1 MNILKSAIIVIIS
14 LLIISVVIY
23 FIPFEAILSR
33 IPIFSNLYNNTSLN
47 INSRNGKAVIKI
59 NGENYGETP
68 LSTNN
73 LKPGEYEIE
82 MERISNQP
90 EFYEKKILKV
100 TLERGT
106 ETIIDYELGPKG
118 ISSGYILYYTRAYK
132 SVSNKGLLTVLVDQG
147 KANILLDDE
156 FYNATPVNSTELSS
170 KNYQLKITKE
180 GYEDL
185 SFPIIIR
192 NGYNLNIQASLYPLP
207 TIIKK

>member
-1 MNILKSAIIVIIS
+1 MNILKSAIIIVIS

-23 FIPFEAILSR
+23 LIPFEDILSR
-33 IPIFSNLYNNTSLN
+33 IPIFSSLYNNTSLN
-47 INSRNGKAVIKI
+47 INSKNGKAIIKI
-59 NGENYGETP
+59 NGESFGETP
-68 LSTNN
+68 LSIDN
-73 LKPGEYEIE
+73 LKPGEYEVE

-90 EFYEKKILKV
+90 EFYDKKLLKV

-147 KANILLDDE
+147 KANILLDGE
-156 FYNATPVNSTELSS
+156 YYNVTPINSTELNS
-170 KNYQLKITKE
+170 KNYQLKITKD

-207 TIIKK
+207 TVIKK